1 MMNQMLLSVA
11 QGELRM
17 AVLTDGVLTDLAT
30 EALQAPVRL
39 GQIYK
44 GTVKNVVP
52 ALDAAFVDIGTGVN
66 AYLPLLD
73 GRTTDIHGRKI
84 SVGAAVIVEVS
95 KEARGSK
102 GPMVTP
108 NVSLAGRYAVL
119 LTEAAHVGV
128 SKKVTADD
136 ERARLRR
143 IGLETVAAHGE
154 QFGLVF
160 RTAARGTPTAE
171 IRADIDYLIRTY
183 AVLTK
188 RALRTRGAVCLYR
201 EADLVVRTVR
211 DGLDDIAEI
220 RTDDADVY
228 ERLCELIGD
237 TRPQLAVTYERDA
250 DLFGRSGVDRAAAAL
265 LSRRVDLPGGGYLVI
280 DPTEALTAIDVNSG
294 GDRGGRDR
302 EESALRVNLEAAEA
316 IARQLRLR
324 NIGGMIVVDFISM
337 RRQANQE
344 ELLTRLRAA
353 VRSDRVRTTVLDMTA
368 LGLVEMTRQRT
379 GETWAQRHYDRCPTC
394 DGAGYVRTAAS
405 IAADAVAHAQATLT
419 AGAAPVVIEVHA
431 DVYATASELYPAA
444 RLRQLLGRPARWD
457 ARTGGRRE
465 AVSLLADED
474 E

>member
-1 MMNQMLLSVA
+1 MNQMLLSVA
-11 QGELRM
+11 DGELRM
-17 AVLTDGVLTDLAT
+17 AILTDGVLTDLAT

-73 GRTTDIHGRKI
+73 GRTTNVHGRKI
-84 SVGAAVIVEVS
+84 SVGAAVMVQVS
-95 KEARGSK
+95 KEARGTK

-108 NVSLAGRYAVL
+108 KVSLAGRYAVL

-143 IGLETVAAHGE
+143 IGLAAVDAHDGR
-154 QFGLVF
+154 FGLVF

-171 IRADIDYLIRTY
+171 IREDIDYLIRTY
-183 AVLTK
+183 TVLYK

-211 DGLDDIAEI
+211 DGLDGIEEV
-220 RTDDADVY
+220 RTDDPDVY

-237 TRPQLAVTYERDA
+237 TRPQLAVTCESDA
-250 DLFGRSGVDRAAAAL
+250 DLFGNSGVDRAAAAL
-265 LSRRVDLPGGGYLVI
+265 LSRRVELPGGGYLII

-294 GDRGGRDR
+294 VDRGGRDR
-302 EESALRVNLEAAEA
+302 EESALRVNLEAADA

-344 ELLTRLRAA
+344 TLLARLRAA
-353 VRSDRVRTTVLDMTA
+353 VRTDRVRTTVLDMTA

-379 GETWAQRHYDRCPTC
+379 GETWAERRYDRCPTC
-394 DGAGYVRTAAS
+394 DGDGYVRTAAS
-405 IAADAVAHAQATLT
+405 IATDAVAQARATLA
-419 AGAAPVVIEVHA
+419 AGASPLVMEVHA
-431 DVYATASELYPAA
+431 DVYPVATTLYPAEK
-444 RLRQLLGRPARWD
+444 LRQLLGRPARWE

-465 AVSLLADED
+465 AVSLLADQE
-474 E
+474 